1 MRTLYLLSVWVHVI
15 SAIVWIGGS
24 VFLALI
30 LVPAMR
36 QTEHRGVAASIVS
49 WTGRRLR
56 TIGWICF
63 GLFIVTGT
71 YNLGFRGYTWGDLF
85 DGSLF
90 AGPFG
95 ETLGIKLIIFVII
108 LILSAIHDFYVGPKA
123 TALMREDPRSDRARK
138 LRRGA
143 SWFGRLNLLLALIV
157 VFLGVMLVRG
167 GF

>member
-1 MRTLYLLSVWVHVI
+1 MRTLHLLSIWIHVI

-36 QTEHRGVAASIVS
+36 QSEHRGVAASIVS

-63 GLFIVTGT
+63 GLFIVTGAI
-71 YNLGFRGYTWGDLF
+71 NLGYRGYTWSDLV

-95 ETLGIKLIIFVII
+95 DTLAVKLIIFVLI
-108 LILSAIHDFYVGPKA
+108 LILSAVHDFYVGPKA
-123 TALMREDPRSDRARK
+123 TALMREDLRSSHARK
-138 LRRGA
+138 LRRAA
-143 SWFGRLNLLLALIV
+143 SWFGRLNLLLALVV
-157 VFLGVMLVRG
+157 VFLGVMLARG
-167 GF
+167 GV

>member
-1 MRTLYLLSVWVHVI
+1 MRTLYLLSVWIHVL

-24 VFLALI
+24 IFLALI

-36 QTEHRGVAASIVS
+36 QSEHRGVAASIVS

-56 TIGWICF
+56 AIGWICF
-63 GLFIVTGT
+63 ALFIVTGT
-71 YNLGFRGYTWGDLF
+71 VILGFRGYSWGDLL

-95 ETLGIKLIIFVII
+95 EALAIKLIIFAVI

-123 TALMREDPRSDRARK
+123 TALMREDPQSSRAQK

-143 SWFGRLNLLLALIV
+143 IWLGRLNLLLALV
-157 VFLGVMLVRG
+157 TVFLGVMLARG

>member
-36 QTEHRGVAASIVS
+36 QSEHRGVAASIVS

-56 TIGWICF
+56 TIGWVCF

-71 YNLGFRGYTWGDLF
+71 YNLGFRGYSWGDLF

-123 TALMREDPRSDRARK
+123 TALMRENPHSDRARK

>member
-1 MRTLYLLSVWVHVI
+1 MRTLYLLSVWIHVI

-36 QTEHRGVAASIVS
+36 QSEHRGVAASIVS

-63 GLFIVTGT
+63 GLFIATGT
-71 YNLGFRGYTWGDLF
+71 FNLGFRGYSWGDLF

-95 ETLGIKLIIFVII
+95 ETLATKLGLFAII
-108 LILSAIHDFYVGPKA
+108 LVLSAVHDFYVGPKA
-123 TALMREDPRSDRARK
+123 TALIQADPGSAQAQK
-138 LRRGA
+138 LRRAA
-143 SWFGRLNLLLALIV
+143 SWLGRLNLLLALVV
-157 VFLGVMLVRG
+157 VFLGVMLGRG

>member
-1 MRTLYLLSVWVHVI
+1 MRTLYLLSVWMHVI

-36 QTEHRGVAASIVS
+36 QSEHRDVAAVIVS

-56 TIGWICF
+56 TVGWVCF
-63 GLFIVTGT
+63 ALFIVTGT
-71 YNLGFRGYTWGDLF
+71 FNLGYRGYAWGDLF

-95 ETLGIKLIIFVII
+95 DTLAIKLIIFGLI
-108 LILSAIHDFYVGPKA
+108 LILSAVHDFYVGPKA
-123 TALMREDPRSDRARK
+123 TELMQADPRSPQARR

-143 SWFGRLNLLLALIV
+143 SWLGRLNLLLALVV

-167 GF
+167 GL

>member
-1 MRTLYLLSVWVHVI
+1 MRTLYLLSVWIHVV

-24 VFLALI
+24 VFLALV
-30 LVPAMR
+30 LVPATR
-36 QTEHRGVAASIVS
+36 QPEHRGVTAGIVG

-56 TIGWICF
+56 TIGWVCF

-71 YNLGFRGYTWGDLF
+71 FNLGFRGYTWGDLF

-95 ETLGIKLIIFVII
+95 ETLAIKLIIFGVI
-108 LILSAIHDFYVGPKA
+108 LILSAVHDFYVGPKA
-123 TALMREDPRSDRARK
+123 TKLMREDPRSPRARK

-143 SWFGRLNLLLALIV
+143 SWFGRLNLVLALIV
-157 VFLGVMLVRG
+157 VLLGVMLARG
-167 GF
+167 GL